1 MTPAEFVA
9 LVQRNAGRVMEY
21 ALGHDG
27 SGGKCDCI
35 GLIIGAWR
43 LGGQAWPWTHGSNY
57 TARRLTSGL
66 GYDRPLRMGDLVYKA
81 REPGEDGYKLPTAY
95 RDDPDQRD
103 YYHVGVV
110 TCEDPLEI
118 THCTGVPG
126 GIKIDTKRGKW
137 HYSGQFS
144 KLKEADPVSEKQ
156 MVVFADNGQPVNLRQ
171 GPGQKYT
178 IVARVPVDAT
188 VTVVTDKDGW
198 AFVRYG
204 AKQGYM
210 MDSFLQELPEEP
222 VGGVLYERVVAIR
235 ALIAEVQAKLAEAD
249 RQLGGLL

>member
-9 LVQRNAGRVMEY
+9 LVQRNAGRVTAY

-27 SGGKCDCI
+27 GDGKCDCI

-43 LGGQAWPWTHGSNY
+43 LGGQKWLWTHGSNY
-57 TARRLTSGL
+57 AARRLTNGL
-66 GYDRPLRMGDLVYKA
+66 GYDQPLRLGDLVYKA
-81 REPGEDGYKLPTAY
+81 REPGENGYDLPSNYQKDA
-95 RDDPDQRD
+95 DQRD

-110 TCEDPLEI
+110 TRESPLEI

-126 GIKIDTKRGKW
+126 GIKIDTKRGQW

-144 KLKEADPVSEKQ
+144 KLKEAEPVSEKQ
-156 MVVFADNGQPVNLRQ
+156 MAVSAENGKPVNLRQ
-171 GPGQKYT
+171 GPGTSYAV
-178 IVARVPVDAT
+178 IASVPVGAE
-188 VTVVTDKDGW
+188 VTVLTDKDGW
-198 AFVRYG
+198 AYIRYG

-210 MDSFLQELPEEP
+210 MDSFLRDMPEEP

-235 ALIAEVQAKLAEAD
+235 ALIAEVQEKLKEAD